1 MSRKIKI
8 VLAGNPNT
16 GKTSLFNSLT
26 GLNQKVG
33 NYPGITVEKK
43 QGEFKVTPN
52 LKATLIDLP
61 GTYSLHPSTLDE
73 EVAVNILKEK
83 EDPLFPD
90 LVIVV
95 TDVENLKRNLF
106 LYTQIKDLGLPTIL
120 AINMV
125 DKAKKKGIEINK
137 EELERK
143 LNTKIVLISSADKT
157 GISELKNVIVNHK
170 ELSTE
175 PCYIPSKNIVDE
187 RATTEKLKRQR
198 DAIKR
203 HLFINK
209 LLANNYTRKSDKQK
223 KEVRK
228 LLDKVFIHNVWGYFI
243 FFGLMLLIFQ
253 ALFSW
258 SALPMDLID
267 EFFASLSEKTRAV
280 LSPGNF
286 TELLANGVIPGVGG
300 VVIFVPQIAFLF
312 LFISFLEESGYMS
325 RAVFLMDKM
334 MRPFGLSGKSVVPL
348 VSGTACAVPAILATR
363 NIEGWKERLITI
375 LVTPLTTCSARLP
388 VYIMIISIVIPEK
401 KLLGGYLNTQ
411 GLSLGILYLLG
422 FISAIFLAFIF
433 HKTLKEKDKIF
444 FIAEMPDYK
453 IPLLKNMLINVF
465 EKTKVFVFQAGKII
479 LAISIILWALA
490 SFGPGDDFNN
500 AKQIVKQENP
510 QLTEAEIQKKVEAQ
524 KLENSYIGK
533 MGQFIE
539 PAIKPLG
546 YDWKIGI
553 ALITSF
559 AAREVFIG
567 SLATI
572 YSVGTDEELTI
583 KEKMKSEINPDTG
596 KPMYNLATGISL
608 LLFYAFALQCMSTVA
623 VVKRET
629 NGWKWPLIQMFIMT
643 GAAYIISLIAYQVL
657 K

>member
-1 MSRKIKI
+1 MSGKIKI

-43 QGEFKVTPN
+43 QGEFKVTPD

-83 EDPLFPD
+83 EGPFFPD

-143 LNTKIVLISSADKT
+143 LNTKIALISSADKT
-157 GISELKNVIVNHK
+157 GINELKNIIVNYK

-175 PCYIPSKNIVDE
+175 PCYIPSKSIVDE

-203 HLFINK
+203 HLFINE

-223 KEVRK
+223 KEVRS

-267 EFFASLSEKTRAV
+267 EFFAGLSEKTRAA
-280 LSPGNF
+280 LPPGNF
-286 TELLANGVIPGVGG
+286 TELLANGVIPGIGG

-325 RAVFLMDKM
+325 RAVFLMDKL

-411 GLSLGILYLLG
+411 GLSLGMLYLLG
-422 FISAIFLAFIF
+422 FASAIFLAFIF
-433 HKTLKEKDKIF
+433 HKTLKEKGKTF

-453 IPLLKNMLINVF
+453 VPLPKNILINVF

-479 LAISIILWALA
+479 VAISIVLWALA

-500 AKQIVKQENP
+500 AEQIVKQENP
-510 QLTEAEIQKKVEAQ
+510 QLTEVEIEAKVDAQ

-533 MGQFIE
+533 MGHFIE

-596 KPMYNLATGISL
+596 KPIYNLATGISL

-643 GAAYIISLIAYQVL
+643 GAAYIVSLIAYQIL